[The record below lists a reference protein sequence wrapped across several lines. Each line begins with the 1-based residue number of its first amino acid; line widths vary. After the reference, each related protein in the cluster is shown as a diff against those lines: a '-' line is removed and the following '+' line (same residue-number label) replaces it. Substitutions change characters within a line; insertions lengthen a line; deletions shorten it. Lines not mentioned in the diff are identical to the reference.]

1 MWRPGSNATSGPT
14 LVQVS
19 SLIPGRCT
27 RMHEAGE
34 PSEPRSEE
42 IASLLREQI
51 GASFRILGPI
61 DARGPQ
67 LLLRARDLEHDED
80 VVIRVLPLDGA
91 VPPGALPAFERE
103 VAIASSLVHPNI
115 VSVGS
120 LQRCERLAFC
130 IERERGAP
138 SLESKLRE
146 GESFGIDRS
155 LALLHEIAAALDY
168 AHAHDVVH
176 GTLVPELIF
185 LPDDASLRV
194 TGFGE
199 GEALGRLHRRE
210 SAAYMPPEQWQDHA
224 RADRRADIYALAVIA
239 CELFGRR
246 RRIVTTT
253 TGGVI
258 SVETL
263 PLTQFA
269 PLRPKLGLHVNA
281 AILRATA
288 KRTERPFATAREF
301 VTALESI
308 HDKPV
313 SSAPHQHPSLG
324 VAPSRSIA
332 MLPMAIVAML
342 GISVGVLLVPF
353 VRHLMNSPSSVSSIA
368 EGLDDVPSAPTSSE
382 SVRPSSSAPTTDVAS
397 SGETTDGGS
406 GTTSIFSGAPHA
418 AGSRNDARS
427 AAVVPIPAMSV
438 PPTANGSVA
447 STVRVGDAPEGS
459 SGGTSSPSMIRTPGY
474 GIVRVEFDGGPATVL
489 IDGNPLGNVPYAGRV
504 SAGDHMIM
512 LVGGGLMKPRT
523 RRISIANGDTTL
535 AAFSVTPP

>member
-1 MWRPGSNATSGPT
+1 
-14 LVQVS
+14 
-19 SLIPGRCT
+19 
-27 RMHEAGE
+27 MHDAGE

-51 GASFRILGPI
+51 GASFRILEPI
-61 DARGPQ
+61 DALGPQ

-91 VPPGALPAFERE
+91 VPPGALVAFERE

-120 LQRCERLAFC
+120 LQRCERLSFC
-130 IERERGAP
+130 IERGRGAP
-138 SLESKLRE
+138 SLESRLRE

-185 LPDDASLRV
+185 LPDDAGLRV
-194 TGFGE
+194 AGFGE
-199 GEALGRLHRRE
+199 REALGRLHRRE
-210 SAAYMPPEQWQDHA
+210 SAAYTPPEQWQDRA

-239 CELFGRR
+239 FELFGRQ
-246 RRIVTTT
+246 RRIVTST
-253 TGGVI
+253 TGGVVT
-258 SVETL
+258 VETL
-263 PLTQFA
+263 SLTQYA

-301 VTALESI
+301 VTVLESI
-308 HDKPV
+308 HDKPAASV
-313 SSAPHQHPSLG
+313 PPQHPS
-324 VAPSRSIA
+324 VSVPPSRTVA

-342 GISVGVLLVPF
+342 GIVVGVLLVPF
-353 VRHLMNSPSSVSSIA
+353 VRHLLNSPSSVPSIA
-368 EGLDDVPSAPTSSE
+368 EGLDDVPSAPTSSQ
-382 SVRPSSSAPTTDVAS
+382 SVLPSTSAPRTEVAS
-397 SGETTDGGS
+397 SGETTDGVS
-406 GTTSIFSGAPHA
+406 GTTSIFSGAPTA
-418 AGSRNDARS
+418 AGSRNDA
-427 AAVVPIPAMSV
+427 AVLPIPAMSV
-438 PPTANGSVA
+438 PSTANGSVA
-447 STVRVGDAPEGS
+447 PSVRASDAPEGS
-459 SGGTSSPSMIRTPGY
+459 SGGRSSPSMIGTPGS
-474 GIVRVEFDGGPATVL
+474 GIIRVEFDGGPATVL